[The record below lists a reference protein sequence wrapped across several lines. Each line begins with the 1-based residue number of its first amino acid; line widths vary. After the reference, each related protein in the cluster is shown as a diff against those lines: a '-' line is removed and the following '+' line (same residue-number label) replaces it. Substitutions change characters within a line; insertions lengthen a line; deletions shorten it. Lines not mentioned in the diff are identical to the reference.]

1 MFREE
6 IVPTPDAMAPGG
18 DVSETNAEPG
28 ELEQAAAC
36 GRLLEARGTHLAVA
50 ESCTG
55 GLLGDW
61 LTNVPGSSA
70 WFLGGVIAY
79 DDQVK
84 IGVLGV
90 PEAIIREHGAVSA
103 PCAAAMAAGARAL
116 LNTDFAVAIT
126 GIAGPSGGTPTKPVG
141 TTYIGVASAAGT
153 TVAHHTWSGSRRAN
167 KVASARAALALLR
180 EILQRG

>member
-1 MFREE
+1 MEDGVSTREAATGGE
-6 IVPTPDAMAPGG
+6 AGEAGPAPG
-18 DVSETNAEPG
+18 SEW
-28 ELEQAAAC
+28 EQAAAC
-36 GRLLEARGTHLAVA
+36 GRLLEARGGHLAVA

-61 LTNVPGSSA
+61 LTNIPGSSA

-90 PEAIIREHGAVSA
+90 PAEIIREHGAVSA

-116 LNTDFAVAIT
+116 LKTDFAVAIT

-153 TVAHHTWSGSRRAN
+153 TVAHHTWSGSRLAN
-167 KVASARAALALLR
+167 KAASARAALALLR

>member
-1 MFREE
+1 MEDGVSTREAATGGE
-6 IVPTPDAMAPGG
+6 ASEAGPAPG
-18 DVSETNAEPG
+18 SEW
-28 ELEQAAAC
+28 EQAAAC
-36 GRLLEARGTHLAVA
+36 GRLLEARGGHLAVA

-61 LTNVPGSSA
+61 LTNIPGSSA

-90 PEAIIREHGAVSA
+90 PAEIIREHGAVSA

-116 LNTDFAVAIT
+116 LKTDFAVAIT

-167 KVASARAALALLR
+167 KAASARAALALLR